1 MELLYFLLPW
11 SNFSFPVKPIQRKF
25 NLLRINLFG
34 HPVIDRKIRTLIPT
48 QFSIYDIGTDKNYV
62 CEADKEF
69 EVPITYF
76 KIL

>member
-1 MELLYFLLPW
+1 M
-11 SNFSFPVKPIQRKF
+11 QGKF

-69 EVPITYF
+69 EVPIT
-76 KIL
+76 